1 MDKKIDI
8 NMIGKYLKSLRLKKG
23 WSQAKLENITRI
35 SASTISNIETGNKGA
50 NYHISIQTIIT
61 MAYALDITFMQ
72 LLSESGFLLA
82 LGEEKYKSNK
92 AEIYISNHELINIFN
107 RLDLNSKKELVQTI
121 KNTIEIEDLKK
132 QKQIN
137 NKLKFKKN
145 FK

>member
-23 WSQAKLENITRI
+23 WSQAKLENITGI

-132 QKQIN
+132 QKQVN

>member
-1 MDKKIDI
+1 
-8 NMIGKYLKSLRLKKG
+8 MIGKYLKSLRLKKG
-23 WSQAKLENITRI
+23 WSQAKLENITGI

>member
-23 WSQAKLENITRI
+23 WSQAKLENITGI